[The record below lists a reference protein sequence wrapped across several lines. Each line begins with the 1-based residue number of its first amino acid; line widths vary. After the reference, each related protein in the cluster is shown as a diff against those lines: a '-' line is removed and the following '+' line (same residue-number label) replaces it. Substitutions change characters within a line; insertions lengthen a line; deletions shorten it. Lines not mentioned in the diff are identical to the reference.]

1 MIPPGQEG
9 KIKLQVNGNKVHG
22 VFTKSATVFS
32 NDPEHPQMRLTLK
45 GKEIPYIEV
54 QPQERVYLQA
64 YYGEK
69 AEQVLTLSSNEK
81 DFDFRVTGLTSN
93 IDDKITYRYEPGDTK
108 GTWKVHVFKNPKLP
122 SGNIFGTLFVHTNS
136 ERVPTK
142 SIQVQV
148 MTKGTITVQPAF
160 VNFGRVKFA
169 EAGTTARPVERNV
182 MLLKTRGEFRVES
195 IEIDNDNFR
204 ADLRTVKPGQHYE
217 VAVQFTPPTRTQPN
231 QREIGTMTIR
241 TDDPTEPV
249 ITVRLLARSL

>member
-22 VFTKSATVFS
+22 VFRKSATVYS
-32 NDPEHPQMRLTLK
+32 NDPEHPQIRLTLQ
-45 GKEIPYIEV
+45 GKEIPYVEV
-54 QPQERVYLQA
+54 TPQDRVYLQA

-69 AEQVLTLSSNEK
+69 AEQVLTLHSNEK
-81 DFDFRVTGLTSN
+81 DLDFQVTGVTSN
-93 IDDKITYRYEPGDTK
+93 IDDKITYRYEPGEN
-108 GTWKVHVFKNPKLP
+108 GTWKLYVFKNPRLP
-122 SGNIFGTLFVHTNS
+122 TGNIFGTLFVHTNS
-136 ERVPTK
+136 QRAKTK

-169 EAGTTARPVERNV
+169 TAGAEPGPVTRNV
-182 MLLKTRGEFRVES
+182 MLLKTRGDFRVES
-195 IEIDNDNFR
+195 IEIDNPNFR
-204 ADLRTVKPGQHYE
+204 ADLKTVTPGRHYE
-217 VAVQFTPPTRTQPN
+217 VAVSFTPPRRQQAN

-249 ITVRLLARSL
+249 VTVRLMARSL